1 MHDHKTDRTIYVL
14 AAISVLLFVIS
25 FLFERHAALNLS
37 NSHDFEPPRIS
48 VDQKIGGSG

>member
-1 MHDHKTDRTIYVL
+1 MYDHKTDWTIYVL

-25 FLFERHAALNLS
+25 FLFERHASLNLS